1 MKVSWRDAMVGVG
14 TLLVAGGLW
23 MIYPPAAL
31 IALGLGLIGF
41 DILLER
47 RA

>member
-1 MKVSWRDAMVGVG
+1 MKPSWRDLMLGTGVV
-14 TLLVAGGLW
+14 LVAGGLW

-31 IALGLGLIGF
+31 IGAGLALIGL

-47 RA
+47 RG